1 MKKFL
6 QSLGQLTTQTVNAV
20 VSSAQF
26 AIDSNQP
33 TEFTTQNL
41 SINCIPSTDPENPVV
56 HVQVVDTTQPYNDT
70 HLVFN
75 YNHEGEFMTA
85 IAMQSFDKP
94 EPQPKAVGIIIAML
108 QGSDI
113 KGIDLRKN

>member
-6 QSLGQLTTQTVNAV
+6 QSLGQLAPQTVRTIQ
-20 VSSAQF
+20 SSAQF

-33 TEFTTQNL
+33 TEFKTHNL
-41 SINCIPSTDPENPVV
+41 FIECIPSTDPENPIV
-56 HVQVVDTTQPYNDT
+56 HVQVVDTTQEFNDT

-75 YNHEGEFMTA
+75 YNHEGEFVTA
-85 IAMQSFDKP
+85 IAMQSLDKP
-94 EPQPKAVGIIIAML
+94 QPQPKAVGIIVAML